1 MSALAPR
8 PPALVPPS
16 TARTHARDALVR
28 ACAALA
34 TPQRADAEAALL
46 AFAARPSL
54 IDDAAFVL
62 AHTDAPDVYF
72 HVLGALQSQL
82 PRIDADD
89 AARDVRAITTLR
101 DWLLQD
107 AAAAPQP
114 PYVAAR
120 QMRTA
125 VLLTKRASTPPDA
138 APLVTLGQHATALVQ
153 SALHAALGLQLA
165 QAIAE
170 DLGAETPRT
179 DDVRVGLTAD
189 AHAWCHAVTQVHVL
203 PALLLAVLAALH
215 DALGDIGR
223 LVPAADAAH
232 ALLAWKWNAALPA
245 NGAQLAPAQL
255 LDALQRPARDGARGV
270 PPALVE
276 LVYSPALP
284 GVLSDAAR
292 AAHRAAHAVPAHAWA
307 AQRAALELQTSLQTL
322 AALEPSDETAAL
334 WTQQRTALAAALA
347 AYVDETGAQAAHAS
361 SAADVAESVQV
372 LRVLAQIYVALVGG
386 RSGRALLGT
395 SASDTEGVLRAL
407 AVLTHATFRAALD
420 VLPASA
426 AHDAEALAEAD
437 AAVTEVLALWRA
449 LTHALAA
456 ADVPA
461 AVLDAV
467 HAHVREH
474 VVLAYQAGRLHAARL
489 GADADAD
496 EVGDEQ
502 TSDAELYDDQ
512 LTLYAALARTCV
524 DDALRA
530 LGGTLDAL
538 QAELAAHAAPA
549 TWEQLHWAA
558 LLAGHLVADPAAAE
572 EPCVPRAVADGGA
585 DVQARVLA
593 LVHTTSVVLLPA
605 LLPHGP
611 TDAHAASPLAVASL
625 LWATARWVPTYLL
638 RDDAPPAIAHAL
650 AGASGARVLDA
661 LVADVQTALDAW
673 RSDAD
678 VLAAAALVLEALAHT
693 PGAMAVVLARP
704 AMQALVSD
712 ALGALET
719 LPEAA
724 HAPLLRA
731 VVQCLDHA
739 RDGPEMGADDA
750 RAAYYPLVLRAVD
763 ARLAAA
769 MHARTQPHLAP
780 SVHAAL
786 RLVEVLGACADP
798 YTSRNVHAHLQA
810 QLPCV
815 VQLAQALAAHPDVL
829 GAALDA
835 TCAVVRAAEDAAG
848 APLPPDVLRAVH
860 DVLAAVRPALHEA
873 DDDAL
878 LVRYLHLVHALAQLG
893 TSAELPSTPPAGA
906 PSAAPAPGAAA
917 VACAAFAAA
926 APLLTHAR
934 LSVVAVREAL
944 AECTTT
950 LLLKCGAALLQSA
963 VGPPPDAPSPLD
975 VPPDANPAPLAVR
988 DDAPLPTALRSAA
1001 YLFATADT
1009 TTDAH
1014 VAALAPAL
1022 GLLVAKV
1029 PDAPA
1034 AQLSAPLVQA
1044 SLDALAWDVVRAL
1057 LLRALHPPSL
1067 APLVLAL
1074 RAVTLA
1080 RVRAAWL
1087 GGQATYFASLEAACA
1102 AAPTPHRAAFAHA
1115 VQYVLQRILASQPE
1129 APAAGVAP
1137 ALAARLLAKE
1147 EQAACIALCRT
1158 LRPYVL
1164 QMRGALCVQ

>member
-1 MSALAPR
+1 MSAAPR

-16 TARTHARDALVR
+16 AARTQARDAVER
-28 ACAALA
+28 ACALLA
-34 TPQRADAEAALL
+34 TPQRPEAEAALL
-46 AFAARPSL
+46 AFAARPTL
-54 IDDAAFVL
+54 VDDAAFVL
-62 AHTDAPDVYF
+62 AHADAPDVHF
-72 HVLGALQSQL
+72 HVLGALLSQL
-82 PRIDADD
+82 PRIDAED
-89 AARDVRAITTLR
+89 ATRSIHSVVTLR

-107 AAAAPQP
+107 AAAVARP
-114 PYVAAR
+114 PYVVAR
-120 QMRTA
+120 QTRTA
-125 VLLTKRASTPPDA
+125 VLLTKRASAPPDA
-138 APLVTLGQHATALVQ
+138 APLVSLGQHATALVQ
-153 SALHAALGLQLA
+153 SDAHAPLGLQLA
-165 QAIAE
+165 VAIAE

-203 PALLLAVLAALH
+203 PTLLPAALAALH
-215 DALGDIGR
+215 GALGDVGR
-223 LVPAADAAH
+223 LVPAADATH

-255 LDALQRPARDGARGV
+255 LEALQRPARDGARGV
-270 PPALVE
+270 PLALAE
-276 LVYSPALP
+276 LLFSPALP

-292 AAHRAAHAVPAHAWA
+292 AAHRAAEAVPAHAWA
-307 AQRAALELQTSLQTL
+307 AQRAALELRTSLQTL
-322 AALEPSDETAAL
+322 AALEPSDETAGL
-334 WTQQRTALAAALA
+334 WAQQRTALAAALA
-347 AYVDETGAQAAHAS
+347 AYVDETSARVAHAA
-361 SAADVAESVQV
+361 SAASVADDVEV
-372 LRVLAQIYVALVGG
+372 LRVLAHIYVALVGG

-395 SASDTEGVLRAL
+395 ASDTEGVLRAL

-426 AHDAEALAEAD
+426 ADDAEALAEAD

-456 ADVPA
+456 ADVPP
-461 AVLDAV
+461 AVLAAV
-467 HAHVREH
+467 HAHVRDH

-489 GADADAD
+489 AADADVD

-502 TSDAELYDDQ
+502 TSDAELYDEQ
-512 LTLYAALARTCV
+512 LTLYAALARTCL
-524 DDALRA
+524 DEA
-530 LGGTLDAL
+530 LGALGTALDAL
-538 QAELAAHAAPA
+538 QAELAAQAAPA

-558 LLAGHLVADPAAAE
+558 LLAGHLVADAAAAE
-572 EPCVPRAVADGGA
+572 EPCVPYAVAEGGA
-585 DVQARVLA
+585 EVHARVLA
-593 LVHTTSVVLLPA
+593 LVHSASLVVLPA

-611 TDAHAASPLAVASL
+611 SDAHAASPLAVASL
-625 LWATARWVPTYLL
+625 LWTTARWVPTYLL
-638 RDDAPPAIAHAL
+638 RDDAPPALAHAL
-650 AGASGARVLDA
+650 AGAAGAAVLDA
-661 LVADVQTALDAW
+661 VVAHVQTALDAW

-678 VLAAAALVLEALAHT
+678 VLTAAARLLEALAHT

-704 AMQALVSD
+704 AMQALVSNT
-712 ALGALET
+712 LGALET
-719 LPEAA
+719 LPEDA

-798 YTSRNVHAHLQA
+798 YTSRSVQARLQA

-815 VQLAQALAAHPDVL
+815 VQLAQALTAHPDVL
-829 GAALDA
+829 SAALDA
-835 TCAVVRAAEDAAG
+835 TSAVVRAAEDAAG
-848 APLPPDVLRAVH
+848 GPLAPDVLRAVH

-873 DDDAL
+873 DDEAL
-878 LVRYLHLVHALAQLG
+878 LVRYLHLVQALAQLG
-893 TSAELPSTPPAGA
+893 TSAELPTTPPAGGA
-906 PSAAPAPGAAA
+906 AGSAAPSAAA
-917 VACAAFAAA
+917 VACVAFADA

-944 AECTTT
+944 AEGTTS

-975 VPPDANPAPLAVR
+975 APPEAHVAPLAVR
-988 DDAPLPTALRSAA
+988 DAAPLPTVLRSAA
-1001 YLFATADT
+1001 YLFGTADT

-1029 PDAPA
+1029 PEAPA

-1087 GGQATYFASLEAACA
+1087 GGQATYLASLEAACA
-1102 AAPTPHRAAFAHA
+1102 AAPTPHRAALAQA
-1115 VQYVLQRILASQPE
+1115 VQHLLQRILASQPE

-1164 QMRGALCVQ
+1164 QTRGALCVQ